1 MQKAIETNNATKGM
15 DLKNGKRHYD
25 SNGNPLGGIKAKVIN
40 SDNQQIEV
48 EMGEVII
55 TRDAVSNPKKY
66 KIEGTTKE
74 ILSTLNQEGGGVP
87 INETEAEIL
96 SKYRKGG
103 ELIKRADGSYSR
115 RGLYDNIRDNIGSG
129 KKPTKQML
137 EQEAKIKEKYHLG
150 GDMSKHLA
158 PNGKLSNLTHEQ
170 WHLVRTPEFKAW
182 FGDWESEY
190 ILNEISNPNTA
201 IKFIDNLLPIK
212 SDRVLNFPL
221 VQRLMLGLAHNDEVL
236 GSIVSFLPVNV
247 VNSITGQNI
256 PTNKIRGNLSM
267 FKHALNSPISNN
279 NVLSLE
285 QAVARF
291 TTKLSDFF
299 NRRSNHIPF
308 TTLNTKDL
316 NLFVMGG
323 LSAFESV
330 TYFNGG
336 NRDVKLS
343 RAISATKPSLS
354 EGLRSKNNAT
364 KFTSLFD
371 NYLLSSHNKNYYDKN
386 NKKLLVS
393 QIKDENGE
401 PLVVYHGTNEKF
413 NTFDLKSISSNT
425 GNYGHYGYGF
435 YFSDDIEETKT
446 YGDIVL
452 TCFLNF
458 RKPFTHSKEN
468 FILLKENGAY
478 WIDDLEDVAF
488 DKDDLIK
495 KLSKVSLPASELIR
509 LITEN
514 GYSEGWGI
522 WAEKYGNINSEI
534 DFNEISDL
542 LDGYSDSNKEYL
554 ESIGVEN
561 VKTIK
566 DFPQEQTLHW
576 ITELGER
583 SKEVTEIMSKIGFD
597 SVIYGSEYV
606 ALYPNQIKLADGS
619 NTTFDANNDDIRYR
633 EGGNISNMT
642 PSELKEFYASP
653 EGKKLDAET
662 YSEWKRLVNMSKTEL
677 ENFYNSEE
685 GKKAGLT
692 TSQAK
697 EQGIDSGRESA
708 RWVMKMK
715 DIPYKE
721 WTSDMWRWAKKQIN
735 FIKRMSGMRGSLYN
749 DKGEKTRKH
758 TALLIWGHNPETK
771 FEGGGVPKDAFEKS
785 ENERNEDYEGNWN
798 FWIDTLLKNIDLPIE
813 WTTSE
818 SRKELYGDSF
828 YITIFNEDWQEFA
841 KLRFSG
847 HSVTNT
853 SRLQNEFHNPN
864 ISRFYEIVSR
874 AMNKG
879 QQDKHPEKLVRFK
892 GGGELSKKALA
903 VETNDLTDFVRK
915 YFIKDGRIDVS
926 DAMQEL
932 FGNKRG
938 KSIADEYRKRIGL
951 HKKGGLTISEL
962 AHKLWEEH
970 KDEVRSGVDDS
981 DFREAVE
988 DVISSEYGV
997 ANMIKS
1003 LMEKSE
1009 EGIEDEEAK
1018 FWANQFDE
1026 NEYSSDD
1033 EQLTDEEMSMIFRD
1047 MEQAER
1053 ELAKGTEH
1061 EMEHLDTLKKVSE
1074 GKITPEEGVVQTAS
1088 THIAENP
1095 QYYEDLAKME
1105 KENEDVKFAFN
1116 YSEKELA
1123 KHITNSELDN
1133 FVKNAKFN
1141 STAMAYNYPIPR
1153 RSGEDWHLY
1162 ISIQKPSRMG
1172 SLHNKY
1178 WANLYKNTDEG
1189 DDVKLLHK
1197 SFDTLKEA
1205 KRFVGLNY
1213 YFETQRI
1220 YDVLEMEKENE
1231 ESIPDLIEGLKVLA
1245 ESLEGA
1251 EKKEIED
1258 VIEGLEILLESDDKE
1273 VMEKKSDKIKVIFP
1287 NTDSGYDKDA
1297 QKFILDFVKR
1307 YKGAKLAKHADK
1319 DKNYELYVI
1328 YDNSYPS
1335 ESEIYVTDSIEK
1347 AYNKS
1352 LDVDVRELNIVKAKK
1367 NNETIIYDY
1376 YNGDIFANYMGEKYD
1391 EKGDL
1396 KKEVKEKV
1404 INNIKRYFNRDWEGN
1419 LVEGSVLWA
1428 TKIGEPDYNEQ
1439 LITENS
1445 SQIENAKK
1453 WAMENGFDRI
1463 RVSKID
1469 MSSKPDFTQGFKKYA
1484 EGGEFR
1490 MKKGG
1495 NIVFKPI
1502 TTPL

>member
-48 EMGEVII
+48 EQGEVILNRKSMNSSKI
-55 TRDAVSNPKKY
+55 LTVKGTPKQ
-66 KIEGTTKE
+66 IA
-74 ILSTLNQEGGGVP
+74 STINQLDGNGVA
-87 INETEAEIL
+87 I
-96 SKYRKGG
+96 S
-103 ELIKRADGSYSR
+103 DS
-115 RGLYDNIRDNIGSG
+115 
-129 KKPTKQML
+129 
-137 EQEAKIKEKYHLG
+137 EAKVLDIY
-150 GDMSKHLA
+150 
-158 PNGKLSNLTHEQ
+158 
-170 WHLVRTPEFKAW
+170 
-182 FGDWESEY
+182 
-190 ILNEISNPNTA
+190 
-201 IKFIDNLLPIK
+201 K
-212 SDRVLNFPL
+212 S
-221 VQRLMLGLAHNDEVL
+221 G
-236 GSIVSFLPVNV
+236 GSIANMTS
-247 VNSITGQNI
+247 S
-256 PTNKIRGNLSM
+256 
-267 FKHALNSPISNN
+267 
-279 NVLSLE
+279 E
-285 QAVARF
+285 QKAF
-291 TTKLSDFF
+291 Y
-299 NRRSNHIPF
+299 
-308 TTLNTKDL
+308 NTK
-316 NLFVMGG
+316 
-323 LSAFESV
+323 
-330 TYFNGG
+330 
-336 NRDVKLS
+336 
-343 RAISATKPSLS
+343 
-354 EGLRSKNNAT
+354 
-364 KFTSLFD
+364 
-371 NYLLSSHNKNYYDKN
+371 
-386 NKKLLVS
+386 
-393 QIKDENGE
+393 
-401 PLVVYHGTNEKF
+401 
-413 NTFDLKSISSNT
+413 
-425 GNYGHYGYGF
+425 
-435 YFSDDIEETKT
+435 
-446 YGDIVL
+446 
-452 TCFLNF
+452 
-458 RKPFTHSKEN
+458 
-468 FILLKENGAY
+468 
-478 WIDDLEDVAF
+478 
-488 DKDDLIK
+488 
-495 KLSKVSLPASELIR
+495 
-509 LITEN
+509 
-514 GYSEGWGI
+514 
-522 WAEKYGNINSEI
+522 
-534 DFNEISDL
+534 
-542 LDGYSDSNKEYL
+542 
-554 ESIGVEN
+554 
-561 VKTIK
+561 
-566 DFPQEQTLHW
+566 
-576 ITELGER
+576 
-583 SKEVTEIMSKIGFD
+583 
-597 SVIYGSEYV
+597 
-606 ALYPNQIKLADGS
+606 
-619 NTTFDANNDDIRYR
+619 
-633 EGGNISNMT
+633 
-642 PSELKEFYASP
+642 
-653 EGKKLDAET
+653 EGKKLDAQT
-662 YSEWKRLVNMSKTEL
+662 YSEWNKLVNMSKSEL
-677 ENFYNSEE
+677 ENFYNSVE
-685 GKKAGLT
+685 GREAGLT
-692 TSQAK
+692 TSQAN

-708 RWVMKMK
+708 RWIIKMK

-721 WTSDMWRWAKKQIN
+721 WSSDMWRWAKKQIN

-758 TALLIWGHNPETK
+758 TALLIWGHNPEQK
-771 FEGGGVPKDAFEKS
+771 FAEGGGVGDEVDDSYIKAVKDFEKEGFDVRES
-785 ENERNEDYEGNWN
+785 SDSKTDFGHSRYFYVNYEDRSSDNLGSG
-798 FWIDTLLKNIDLPIE
+798 LKVRVSD
-813 WTTSE
+813 
-818 SRKELYGDSF
+818 
-828 YITIFNEDWQEFA
+828 
-841 KLRFSG
+841 
-847 HSVTNT
+847 HSVTNQFRMSEELHIIPSMYSFT
-853 SRLQNEFHNPN
+853 VKIAIKEAKIRLMPELFEKENSIEYIPYEKEVRQSNLKDTDIILSE
-864 ISRFYEIVSR
+864 RFGSGKRVPITEKVYEVKRFREQPIV
-874 AMNKG
+874 KLI
-879 QQDKHPEKLVRFK
+879 DKETREVVKTYNLDKFK
-892 GGGELSKKALA
+892 GGGVISQKALA
-903 VETNDLTDFVRK
+903 VETTDLKDYVRK
-915 YFIKDGRIDVS
+915 YFVKDGRIDVS
-926 DAMQEL
+926 DAMQEM

-970 KDEVRSGVDDS
+970 KDEVRGGVDDS

-988 DVISSEYGV
+988 GVISSEYGV
-997 ANMIKS
+997 ATMIKS

-1026 NEYSSDD
+1026 NEYNSDD

-1053 ELAKGTEH
+1053 ELYKSEGKKIIISGVEIPKEIDELFKEKYELDYYYSFYGRILNSFPKNQMGLTTDSAKATKEYKDVKQKYDLSKRKADNFNTSKEGKELIKFQGKIRDRMARMEISRHYRDLAEELAKGTEH
-1061 EMEHLDTLKKVSE
+1061 EMEHLETLKKVAE
-1074 GKITPEEGVVQTAS
+1074 GKITPEEAVVETAQK
-1088 THIAENP
+1088 HLDENP
-1095 QYYEDLAKME
+1095 NYYEDLAKME
-1105 KENEDVKFAFN
+1105 KENEDIKFAFN

-1162 ISIQKPSRMG
+1162 ISISKPSRMG

-1178 WANLYKNTDEG
+1178 WAYLSKNTDEG

-1220 YDVLEMEKENE
+1220 YDVLEMEKENEVSNIDNLMSIMDSKIKYQGYSLKELYDEVISMQGSRDGALIFSEFIKRKKDEGDTKIMDEFNKTSFVENINPVKEAENEEKSEKELWEMPFNEFLSKVKLSDNSSFGKKEVIVSLVRKDYIEDISTIKNSNNENTEDEYNKLQLEKFHQQEVLNALRSGKPVPTEVVNFYSTPKSILFRNYGSSTVFREFPNYSLSSNLTKIEQE

-1287 NTDSGYDKDA
+1287 NTESGYDKDA

-1307 YKGAKLAKHADK
+1307 YKAAKLAKHADK

-1502 TTPL
+1502 TIPL